1 MIKKL
6 LTVLLAVS
14 FCIFSSTV
22 VLAQDQEATD
32 AAVTIDQ
39 AATGTASAVAELTKE
54 RETQRIKDLR
64 ILYRDQVEV
73 YRNSEKA
80 FTIAK
85 TNYEQVQ
92 TLAALEEAV
101 KATQV
106 VMSDRSR
113 VLITYLELI
122 DAVLIETNGVE
133 LDLKDQSHT
142 ELFGII
148 NAIKIHQENILVS
161 KDRQAMAFLS
171 DEFEPISLSYQS
183 AVYKALSLIRIGKI
197 QEVHDKSEIIEV
209 DIKKEHDSQDA
220 SDAKISRRK
229 RAYAEIEQS
238 FDTVN
243 DNLAELNDTF
253 TKARR
258 EGFTR
263 SFYQTILEELAP
275 VYAQISKSLDHLEE
289 LITL

>member
-209 DIKKEHDSQDA
+209 DIKKEHDSQDV

>member
-1 MIKKL
+1 MLKKL
-6 LTVLLAVS
+6 LIAVLVFS
-14 FCIFSSTV
+14 FCVFSVRV
-22 VLAQDQEATD
+22 VLAQTQSSDE
-32 AAVTIDQ
+32 VVSISE
-39 AATGTASAVAELTKE
+39 TASDSSSSQPIKK

-64 ILYRDQVEV
+64 VLYRDQVEV

-85 TNYEQVQ
+85 TNYIQVQ

-106 VMSDRSR
+106 VMTDRSR

-122 DAVLIETNGVE
+122 DAVLTETNGIE

-142 ELFGII
+142 EMFGLI
-148 NAIKIHQENILVS
+148 NAIKIHQENIAIS

-171 DEFEPISLSYQS
+171 DEFEPISISYQS

-197 QEVHDKSEIIEV
+197 QEVHDKAEIIEA
-209 DIKKEHDSQDA
+209 DIVKEH
-220 SDAKISRRK
+220 KIQEVANVKVARRE
-229 RAYAEIEQS
+229 RAYAEIERNFES
-238 FDTVN
+238 INMGLVNLNNLFTVAKTKGFDR
-243 DNLAELNDTF
+243 D
-253 TKARR
+253 
-258 EGFTR
+258 
-263 SFYQTILEELAP
+263 FYEKILKDLSP
-275 VYAQISKSLDHLEE
+275 VYVQISRSLDHLEE

>member
-6 LTVLLAVS
+6 LILLLAVRL
-14 FCIFSSTV
+14 CIFSSMV
-22 VLAQDQEATD
+22 VLAQDHEATD

-39 AATGTASAVAELTKE
+39 AATGTAVAELTKE

-64 ILYRDQVEV
+64 ILYRDQVDV

-85 TNYEQVQ
+85 TNYQQVQ

-197 QEVHDKSEIIEV
+197 QEIHDKSEIIEA
-209 DIKKEHDSQDA
+209 DIKKEHDLQDV

-229 RAYAEIEQS
+229 RAYVEIEQS
-238 FDTVN
+238 FDTIN
-243 DNLAELNDTF
+243 ANLAELNDTF

-258 EGFTR
+258 EGFAR
-263 SFYQTILEELAP
+263 SFYETILEDLAP
-275 VYAQISKSLDHLEE
+275 VYAQISKSLDYLEE